1 MGLRRGGGL
10 FVGSSFRPSAF
21 SRQPSAFSLCAAPE
35 TDGGLEKAQAAVHD
49 RSAGADCGKR
59 VEMARRGFTVKKN
72 WDNPLEHAMPEGVR
86 VPAEVRIGAVQ
97 VTPAT
102 VLAPMAGV
110 TDTVFRRFVRHA
122 SLFSR
127 DQESRARDQNS
138 EIAGVEAAIT
148 NAQSGCGLLMTEFT
162 SADGLA
168 RMRESK
174 RKRYL
179 TFYDDEHP
187 IGAQLFGSNA
197 ETLAE
202 AARIVEETGFDL
214 VDLNLGCPAKRVVGC
229 NGGSGLL
236 RDLPKI
242 GEIFKVVRRAVTIP
256 FTVKFRMG
264 WNDDQI
270 VCVELARMA
279 EAEGLN
285 AVALHARTREQ
296 GYSGQARWEWIAAV
310 KDAVGIPV
318 IGNGDVRTPEDAAAM
333 VAQTGCDAVMIG
345 RAAPANPWI
354 FRQIAQYTATGS
366 YERPTVTDRYH
377 MIRTYFQM
385 LLDEAEA
392 SQALPKDARIGETAG
407 KMKQFASWFTH
418 GVPGGAKL
426 RAAIYQAKT
435 GQTVLEQVDAFF
447 SAQMAAGDA
456 SLTTEPVDD
465 GTAAFPEAELVCD

>member
-1 MGLRRGGGL
+1 M
-10 FVGSSFRPSAF
+10 
-21 SRQPSAFSLCAAPE
+21 
-35 TDGGLEKAQAAVHD
+35 
-49 RSAGADCGKR
+49 AG
-59 VEMARRGFTVKKN
+59 RGFTVNKD
-72 WDNPLEHAMPEGVR
+72 WDNPVEHAMPAEAR
-86 VPAEVRIGAVQ
+86 VPAEVRLGAV
-97 VTPAT
+97 VVRPAT

-110 TDTVFRRFVRHA
+110 TDTVFRRFIRHA

-127 DQESRARDQNS
+127 DQRTEIRDQNTENRDPRA
-138 EIAGVEAAIT
+138 EIETVDAAIS
-148 NAQSGCGLLMTEFT
+148 NVESGCGLIMTEFT

-168 RMRESK
+168 RMRETK
-174 RKRYL
+174 RRRYL

-202 AARIVEETGFDL
+202 AARIVEETGFDT

-242 GEIFKVVRRAVTIP
+242 GEIFKAIRKAVTIP

-264 WNDDQI
+264 WNDSQI

-285 AVALHARTREQ
+285 GLALHARTREQ
-296 GYSGQARWEWIAAV
+296 GYSGQAQWQWIRAV
-310 KDAVGIPV
+310 KQAVKIPV
-318 IGNGDVRTPEDAAAM
+318 MGNGDVRTPEDAAAM
-333 VAQTGCDAVMIG
+333 VAETGCDAVMIG

-366 YERPTVTDRYH
+366 YERATNEDRYR
-377 MIRTYFQM
+377 MIRAYFEM
-385 LLDEAEA
+385 LLAEAEA
-392 SQALPKDARIGETAG
+392 TKDLPRDARMGDPVG
-407 KMKQFASWFTH
+407 KMKQFATWFTH

-426 RAAIYQAKT
+426 RAAIYHAPT
-435 GQTVLEQVDAFF
+435 GPDVLGEVERFFVPMIEAGETVQPEQVE
-447 SAQMAAGDA
+447 AQ
-456 SLTTEPVDD
+456 L
-465 GTAAFPEAELVCD
+465 FPNGALVCD

>member
-1 MGLRRGGGL
+1 M
-10 FVGSSFRPSAF
+10 
-21 SRQPSAFSLCAAPE
+21 
-35 TDGGLEKAQAAVHD
+35 
-49 RSAGADCGKR
+49 AG
-59 VEMARRGFTVKKN
+59 RGFTVKKN
-72 WDNPLEHAMPEGVR
+72 WDNPREHAMPEGVR
-86 VPAEVRIGAVQ
+86 VPAGVRIGSVD
-97 VTPAT
+97 VSPAT

-127 DQESRARDQNS
+127 DQESG
-138 EIAGVEAAIT
+138 IAGVEAAIT

-202 AARIVEETGFDL
+202 GARIVEETGFDL

-242 GEIFKVVRRAVTIP
+242 GEIFKAVRRAVTIP

-279 EAEGLN
+279 ESEGLN

-310 KDAVGIPV
+310 KVAVGVPV

-333 VAQTGCDAVMIG
+333 VEQTGCDAVMIG

-366 YERPTVTDRYH
+366 YERATVADRYH

-392 SQALPKDARIGETAG
+392 SQALPKDARMGETAG

-435 GQTVLEQVDAFF
+435 GAAVLEQVDAFF
-447 SAQMAAGDA
+447 AAQMAAGEA
-456 SLTTEPVDD
+456 EAAVEPVDD
-465 GTAAFPEAELVCD
+465 GEAAFPEAALVCD

>member
-1 MGLRRGGGL
+1 M
-10 FVGSSFRPSAF
+10 
-21 SRQPSAFSLCAAPE
+21 
-35 TDGGLEKAQAAVHD
+35 
-49 RSAGADCGKR
+49 AGK
-59 VEMARRGFTVKKN
+59 GFTVKKE
-72 WDNPLEHAMPEGVR
+72 WDNPIEHAMPEEAR
-86 VPAEVRIGAVQ
+86 VPAEVRVGAVR
-97 VTPAT
+97 VAPAT

-110 TDTVFRRFVRHA
+110 TDTVFRRFIRHA

-127 DQESRARDQNS
+127 DQGSGVRDQGLES
-138 EIAGVEAAIT
+138 ESIETPVT

-168 RMRESK
+168 RMRETK
-174 RKRYL
+174 RRRYL

-197 ETLAE
+197 ETLAD
-202 AARIVEETGFDL
+202 AARIVEDTGFDT

-242 GEIFKVVRRAVTIP
+242 GEIFRAIRKSVTIP

-264 WNDDQI
+264 WNEKQI

-296 GYSGQARWEWIAAV
+296 GYSGQAQWQWIAAI
-310 KDAVGIPV
+310 KQAVSIPV
-318 IGNGDVRTPEDAAAM
+318 IGNGDIRTPEDAAAM
-333 VAQTGCDAVMIG
+333 VAETGCDAVMIG

-366 YERPTVTDRYH
+366 YDRPTMEDRYR
-377 MIRTYFQM
+377 MIRAYFEM
-385 LLDEAEA
+385 LLVEVEATKD
-392 SQALPKDARIGETAG
+392 LPRDARMGDPAG
-407 KMKQFASWFTH
+407 KMKQFATWFTH

-426 RAAIYQAKT
+426 RGAIYQARS
-435 GQTVLEQVDAFF
+435 GEAVLGEVERFFTSPPAVGAGPDDAPEDET
-447 SAQMAAGDA
+447 Q
-456 SLTTEPVDD
+456 
-465 GTAAFPEAELVCD
+465 AFPEAALLCD